1 MSEACW
7 SSALIYVQSPSK
19 EIVMRQIR
27 AILAAIVILSLA
39 LLACSSGGGGDD
51 AGGDG
56 TAAGTAHAPNPL
68 RDAYFGDLHV
78 HTRFSFDAYLF
89 QTRTGP
95 DDAYRFA
102 KGEAI
107 EHPSGHQLQLQ
118 SGAFDFQAVTDHGMY
133 LGVMPDMDNAGSVLY
148 DTTLGA
154 DLRGGG
160 GFARAIQGLR
170 SGEFAELPA
179 DAVDNAARTSWQA
192 IIDAAEAHNDPGNF
206 TTFIAYEYTTSS
218 EDRGNLHRNVIF
230 RGSNVPPKPFA
241 STDSRNPEDLWR
253 WLDGLRDAGIEGLAI
268 PHNSNG
274 SNGNMFKLETV
285 GGEPLDAAYAD
296 LRMRNE
302 PLVEVTQVKGT
313 SETHPL
319 LSPNDEWAGFEIFP
333 YRIATTLYSEPKGS
347 YAREA
352 YVNGLV
358 MQETEGFNPFRFGL
372 VGATDTHNSGGT
384 PEEDNFHGK
393 VGVGDGTGQNRG
405 AVPLDEPT
413 EDGEKYIQNSF
424 KFWGGSGLAGVWAEE
439 NTRDAIYDAF
449 RRKETFGTSGPRM
462 RVRFF
467 GGYDYPDDLTSDPE
481 MIAFAY
487 EGGVPMGG
495 DLVANGG
502 SSPRF
507 LVWAARDADSA
518 PLQRLQM
525 VKGWVE
531 DGEARE
537 SVVDIAC
544 ADGGMPSG
552 DPLRCPDNGASV
564 DLSDCSHSQD
574 LGAAELSALWTDP
587 DFDAAKHAVYYVRVL
602 ENPTCRWS
610 TWDALRAGAEPNP
623 DMPSTIQERAW
634 SSPIWYVPGG

>member
-1 MSEACW
+1 MRLSRAALA
-7 SSALIYVQSPSK
+7 SAALFSLV
-19 EIVMRQIR
+19 
-27 AILAAIVILSLA
+27 LFGCAAGDPE
-39 LLACSSGGGGDD
+39 GGAST
-51 AGGDG
+51 AGGEAD
-56 TAAGTAHAPNPL
+56 APNPL
-68 RDAYFGDLHV
+68 KDAYFGDLHV

-89 QTRTGP
+89 QTRTNP

-107 EHPSGHQLQLQ
+107 DHPSGHQLQLQ
-118 SGAFDFQAVTDHGMY
+118 SGALDFQAVTDHGLY
-133 LGVMPDMDNAGSVLY
+133 LGVMPEMDNPASALY
-148 DTTLGA
+148 DTALGA
-154 DLRGGG
+154 DLRQPAPVG
-160 GFARAIQGLR
+160 GFARAIRGLG

-179 DAVDNAARTSWQA
+179 DAVDHAARTAWQA

-206 TTFIAYEYTTSS
+206 TTFIGYEYTTSS
-218 EDRGNLHRNVIF
+218 DDRGNLHRNVIF
-230 RGSNVPPKPFA
+230 KGSNVPPKPFA
-241 STDSRNPEDLWR
+241 TTDSRNPEDLWR
-253 WLDGLRDAGIEGLAI
+253 WLDGLRDEGIEGLAI

-274 SNGNMFKLETV
+274 SNGHMFMLETV

-302 PLVEVTQVKGT
+302 PLVEMTQVKGT

-319 LSPNDEWAGFEIFP
+319 LSPNDEWAEFEIFP

-347 YAREA
+347 YVREA

-358 MQETEGFNPFRFGL
+358 LQETQGFNPFRFGMI
-372 VGATDTHNSGGT
+372 GATDTHNSGGT

-393 VGVGDGTGQNRG
+393 VGVGDGDGQRRG
-405 AVPLDEPT
+405 SVPLDEPT
-413 EDGEKYIQNSF
+413 EDGERYAQNAF
-424 KFWGGSGLAGVWAEE
+424 EYWGGSGLAGVWAEE
-439 NTRDAIYDAF
+439 NTRDSIYAAF
-449 RRKETFGTSGPRM
+449 RRKETFATSGPRM
-462 RVRFF
+462 RIRFF
-467 GGYDYPDDLTSDPE
+467 GGYHYTDDLTSDPE
-481 MIAFAY
+481 MIADAY
-487 EGGVPMGG
+487 DGGVPMGG
-495 DLVANGG
+495 DLLADEGRN
-502 SSPRF
+502 PRF

-531 DGEARE
+531 DGEPRE
-537 SVVDIAC
+537 SVIDIAC
-544 ADGGMPSG
+544 ADGAIPSG

-564 DLSDCSHSQD
+564 DLSDCSYSQD

-610 TWDALRAGAEPNP
+610 TWDAIRAGVEPNP

>member
-1 MSEACW
+1 MRLSRAALA
-7 SSALIYVQSPSK
+7 SAALFSLV
-19 EIVMRQIR
+19 
-27 AILAAIVILSLA
+27 LFGCAA
-39 LLACSSGGGGDD
+39 GDPEGD
-51 AGGDG
+51 ASTAGGEAD
-56 TAAGTAHAPNPL
+56 APNPL
-68 RDAYFGDLHV
+68 KDAYFGDLHV

-89 QTRTGP
+89 QTRTNP

-107 EHPSGHQLQLQ
+107 DHPSGHQLQLQ
-118 SGAFDFQAVTDHGMY
+118 SGALDFQAVTDHGMY
-133 LGVMPDMDNAGSVLY
+133 LGVMPEMDNPESALY
-148 DTTLGA
+148 DTVLGA
-154 DLRGGG
+154 DLRQPAPVG
-160 GFARAIQGLR
+160 GFGRAIQGLR

-179 DAVDNAARTSWQA
+179 DAVDHATRTAWQA

-206 TTFIAYEYTTSS
+206 TTFIGYEYTTSS
-218 EDRGNLHRNVIF
+218 DDRGNLHRNVIF
-230 RGSNVPPKPFA
+230 KGSNVPPKPFA

-253 WLDGLRDAGIEGLAI
+253 WLDERRDEGIEGLAI

-274 SNGNMFKLETV
+274 SNGHMFKLETV

-302 PLVEVTQVKGT
+302 PLVEMTQVKGT

-319 LSPNDEWAGFEIFP
+319 LSPNDEWAEFEIFP

-347 YAREA
+347 YVREA

-358 MQETEGFNPFRFGL
+358 LQETQGFNPFRFGMI
-372 VGATDTHNSGGT
+372 GATDTHNSGGT

-393 VGVGDGTGQNRG
+393 VGVGDGTGQGRG
-405 AVPLDEPT
+405 SVPLDEPT
-413 EDGEKYIQNSF
+413 EDGERYAQNSF
-424 KFWGGSGLAGVWAEE
+424 KYWGGSGLAAVWAEE
-439 NTRDAIYDAF
+439 NTRDAIYNAF
-449 RRKETFGTSGPRM
+449 RRKETFATSGPRM
-462 RVRFF
+462 RLRFF
-467 GGYDYPDDLTSDPE
+467 GGYHYTNDLTSDPE
-481 MIAFAY
+481 MIAAAY

-495 DLVANGG
+495 DLVANEGR
-502 SSPRF
+502 SPRF

-531 DGEARE
+531 DGEPRE

-544 ADGGMPSG
+544 ADGGIPSG

-564 DLSDCSHSQD
+564 DLSDCSYSED
-574 LGAAELSALWTDP
+574 LGSAELSALWTDP
-587 DFDAAKHAVYYVRVL
+587 DFDATKHAVYYVRVL

-610 TWDALRAGAEPNP
+610 TWDALRAGVEPNP

-634 SSPIWYVPGG
+634 SSPIWYVPGD

>member
-1 MSEACW
+1 MRLARAALVSAALFSLVLLGCAAGDQEA
-7 SSALIYVQSPSK
+7 
-19 EIVMRQIR
+19 
-27 AILAAIVILSLA
+27 
-39 LLACSSGGGGDD
+39 G
-51 AGGDG
+51 
-56 TAAGTAHAPNPL
+56 AGTAGDGEGPAPNPL
-68 RDAYFGDLHV
+68 KDAYFGDLHV
-78 HTRFSFDAYLF
+78 HTKYSFDAYLF
-89 QTRTGP
+89 TTRTNP

-107 EHPSGHQLQLQ
+107 DHPSGHQIQLQ
-118 SGAFDFQAVTDHGMY
+118 SGALDFQAVTDHGLY
-133 LGVMPDMDNAGSVLY
+133 LGVLPEMDNPESPLYATVLG
-148 DTTLGA
+148 T
-154 DLRGGG
+154 DLREGG

-170 SGEFAELPA
+170 SGEFAELPE
-179 DAVDNAARTSWQA
+179 DDVDQAARTAWQA
-192 IIDAAEAHNDPGNF
+192 IIDAAEAHNDPGTF
-206 TTFIAYEYTTSS
+206 TTFVGYEYTTSS
-218 EDRGNLHRNVIF
+218 DDRGNLHRNVIF

-253 WLDGLRDAGIEGLAI
+253 WLDERRDEGIEGLAI

-274 SNGNMFKLETV
+274 SNGHMFKLETV

-302 PLVEVTQVKGT
+302 PLVEMTQVKGT

-319 LSPNDEWAGFEIFP
+319 LSPNDEWADFEIFP

-347 YAREA
+347 YVREA

-358 MQETEGFNPFRFGL
+358 LQETQGFNPFRFGI
-372 VGATDTHNSGGT
+372 VAATDTHNSGGT

-393 VGVGDGTGQNRG
+393 VGVGDGTGQGRG
-405 AVPLDEPT
+405 SVPLDEPT
-413 EDGEKYIQNSF
+413 EDGERYAQNSF
-424 KFWGGSGLAGVWAEE
+424 KYWGGSGLAAVWAEE
-439 NTRDAIYDAF
+439 NTRDSIYDAF
-449 RRKETFGTSGPRM
+449 RRKETFATSGPRM
-462 RVRFF
+462 RIRFF
-467 GGYDYPDDLTSDPE
+467 GGYHYTDDLTSDPE
-481 MIAFAY
+481 MIATAY

-495 DLVANGG
+495 DLVADEGR
-502 SSPRF
+502 SPRF

-531 DGEARE
+531 DGEPRE

-544 ADGGMPSG
+544 ADGGIPSG

-564 DLSDCSHSQD
+564 DLSDCSYSED
-574 LGAAELSALWTDP
+574 LGSAELSALWTDP

-610 TWDALRAGAEPNP
+610 TWDALRAGVEPNP

>member
-1 MSEACW
+1 
-7 SSALIYVQSPSK
+7 
-19 EIVMRQIR
+19 MRQIR

-610 TWDALRAGAEPNP
+610 TWDALRAGVEPNP